1 MLLEKTTTCCFTGHR
16 PEKLRLGEE
25 EVKGLLRREIL
36 RAVGEGYVTFFSG
49 MAPGVDLWAAELV
62 LELGRQLPIRLVC
75 ALPYPGFGEGNP
87 EPWYSLRHW
96 ALYKSRRVKVIS
108 PAYHRGVFQERNRFM
123 VDRSSLL
130 IALYNGAPGGT
141 RNTIEYARKMG
152 IATRIIPSWVSP
164 HPSAGKMKRAGSPT
178 LF

>member
-1 MLLEKTTTCCFTGHR
+1 MIDYSTTCCFTGHR
-16 PEKLRLGEE
+16 PEKLRRGEAE
-25 EVKGLLRREIL
+25 IKAALRREIM
-36 RAVGEGYVTFFSG
+36 RAMDEGYTAFFSG
-49 MAPGVDLWAAELV
+49 MAAGVDLWAAEIV
-62 LELGRQLPIRLVC
+62 LELQREFPELALLC

-141 RNTIEYARKMG
+141 RNTLEYAHKMG
-152 IATRIIPSWVSP
+152 IATRIIPS
-164 HPSAGKMKRAGSPT
+164 
-178 LF
+178 